1 MRAEQVSCRSG
12 GVGGSHQIVIQ
23 QQRRPLA
30 NQQANTLERFIT
42 KIGQDATNK
51 IRADWASMEMDRV
64 GVEW

>member
-1 MRAEQVSCRSG
+1 
-12 GVGGSHQIVIQ
+12 VIQ

-42 KIGQDATNK
+42 KIGQDATNN